1 VFVESAPP
9 LRTRVLL
16 ATMLGA
22 LPGALPAAAPPL
34 ARGTRPAAAT
44 ARAVRTVAPASR
56 PLGVFRLWRARRA
69 AAPGAALPPARA
81 SRSGVTTTASGG
93 GDPALSV
100 SINNASDAKS
110 TVVSVKAS
118 NRPGV
123 LHAITTTFK
132 DLALNVNKAEVD
144 MDGDLLAGARRGVAS
159 PLLEP

>member
-1 VFVESAPP
+1 
-9 LRTRVLL
+9 
-16 ATMLGA
+16 MLGA

-34 ARGTRPAAAT
+34 ARGTRPAAT

-56 PLGVFRLWRARRA
+56 PLVVSRLWRARRA
-69 AAPGAALPPARA
+69 APAGAALPPARA

-144 MDGDLLAGARRGVAS
+144 MDGDLLAGAPRGVAS